1 MNTIVHARRDATAG
15 DGQGASAVADPP
27 ILEIGGLRTEFRSGA
42 ATLIAVDDMSL
53 ALRRGE
59 TLGLVGESGC
69 GKSATA
75 MSILRLIPPDAGRI
89 GAGSVFYDGVDLM
102 RLSERDMRTVRG
114 NKIAMI
120 FQEPMTA
127 LNPVFTIGLQITES
141 LRLHLGLTSRQAE
154 ARAIEMLRLV
164 HIPEPERRLR
174 AYPHELS
181 GGMRQRAMIAIAL
194 CCNPAVLIADE
205 PTTALDATIQAQII
219 ALLQEIQG
227 RLGTAILMITHDL
240 GVVAQTAHRV
250 IVIYAGRKVEEASVE
265 QMFGTP
271 RHPYTQGLLRSMP
284 RLGASRHTGGRQ
296 RLHTIE
302 GTVGSIADRGA
313 GCAFARRCPSAS
325 EICRLRTPPFEQK
338 AEHHWAACW
347 HAPSVEQ

>member
-1 MNTIVHARRDATAG
+1 MAPNGTAPLAEVHDLTVRFVTREATVHAVNG
-15 DGQGASAVADPP
+15 VSFSVHPGEVLC
-27 ILEIGGLRTEFRSGA
+27 IL
-42 ATLIAVDDMSL
+42 
-53 ALRRGE
+53 
-59 TLGLVGESGC
+59 GESGS
-69 GKSATA
+69 GKSVT
-75 MSILRLIPPDAGRI
+75 LRA
-89 GAGSVFYDGVDLM
+89 LM
-102 RLSERDMRTVRG
+102 RLLPARRTRIEGKVRVDGRDVLAMPSRALRDLRG
-114 NKIAMI
+114 GLVAMI